1 VAQKPVSAGLVCLG
15 QITGAIGV
23 RGEVRVRS
31 FTARPADIAA
41 YGPLTGEPGGQRLEL
56 TAGRPV
62 KGGVAARVKGVTDRD
77 AALAL
82 KGVRLYVPRGALPE
96 PDEDEAYYYV
106 DLIGLKVEDEA
117 GALVGEIKAVHNF
130 GAGEVLEISPAQDG
144 QTTIKGGKTVMVPFT
159 RQAVPQVDVKG
170 GRLVI
175 DRALAGM
182 EQEEKKEPTER

>member
-1 VAQKPVSAGLVCLG
+1 MAEKPANPVCLG

-31 FTARPADIAA
+31 FTTRPADIAA
-41 YGPLTGEPGGQRLEL
+41 YGPLTGEPGGRRLEL

-62 KGGVAARVKGVTDRD
+62 KGGVAARIAGIEDRD

-96 PDEDEAYYYV
+96 PDEDETYYYV

-117 GALVGEIKAVHNF
+117 GALVGEIKAVHDF
-130 GAGEVLEISPAQDG
+130 GAGEVLEISPAQ
-144 QTTIKGGKTVMVPFT
+144 GGKTVMAPFT
-159 RQAVPQVDVKG
+159 RQAVPQVDING

-182 EQEEKKEPTER
+182 DEEEQEEQKEPTER